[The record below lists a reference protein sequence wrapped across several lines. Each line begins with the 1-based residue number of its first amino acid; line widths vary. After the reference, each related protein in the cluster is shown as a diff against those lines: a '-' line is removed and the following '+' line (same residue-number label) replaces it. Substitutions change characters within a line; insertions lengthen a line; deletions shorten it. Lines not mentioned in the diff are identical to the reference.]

1 MARRAIQETVDLVVV
16 AGGDGTVRV
25 VCAELARTDIPVAV
39 LPAGTGNLLARNL
52 GISLDLDI
60 ALAELLGGTEKR
72 IDSVQ
77 VEGDQL
83 GTDRFV
89 VMAGLGLDAAII
101 ADAPDELKKRVGWAA
116 YVVSTVRNLNHPFVR
131 VEIVVDGQAPLRR
144 RARTVVIGNVGTLQA
159 NIPLLPDA
167 LPDDGVIDAVV
178 LAPRRISHWPRLALS
193 LVVKSMQEGRHIE
206 RFTGKSIQVTAA
218 RTVRRQLDGDE
229 ISEGRT
235 HRGRRPRSTPGPRSI
250 MAAGGPAGLGFTMP
264 WIATIRRSVISD
276 RIATVPSSASLI
288 RGARCPH
295 TWTIATRVPK
305 LCSFANKPAR
315 TRATRPAPDAG
326 RGSPCPLPPP
336 VKVTWAR
343 AARTSCLV
351 RPHARRRPRDQL
363 VALLPHR
370 GLSSRT

>member
-1 MARRAIQETVDLVVV
+1 MILNPIKVPDPEEFRSKVDAALTERGFDDSLWLETTVDDAGETMAKRAVQETVDLVVV

-52 GISLDLDI
+52 GISLDLDT
-60 ALAELLGGTEKR
+60 ALAELLDGTEQR

-116 YVVSTVRNLNHPFVR
+116 YVVSTLKNLNHPFVR
-131 VEIVVDGQAPLRR
+131 VEIIVDDRPPLRR
-144 RARTVVIGNVGTLQA
+144 RVRTVVIGNVGTLQA

-167 LPDDGVIDAVV
+167 LPDDGMIDAVV

-193 LVVKSMQEGRHIE
+193 LVVKSMAEGRHIE
-206 RFTGKSIQVTAA
+206 RFTGRTIQVTAA
-218 RTVRRQLDGDE
+218 QTVRRQLDGDE

-235 HRGRRPRSTPGPRSI
+235 LT
-250 MAAGGPAGLGFTMP
+250 A
-264 WIATIRRSVISD
+264 SVD
-276 RIATVPSSASLI
+276 PNALLL
-288 RGARCPH
+288 
-295 TWTIATRVPK
+295 RVP
-305 LCSFANKPAR
+305 
-315 TRATRPAPDAG
+315 
-326 RGSPCPLPPP
+326 
-336 VKVTWAR
+336 
-343 AARTSCLV
+343 
-351 RPHARRRPRDQL
+351 
-363 VALLPHR
+363 
-370 GLSSRT
+370 